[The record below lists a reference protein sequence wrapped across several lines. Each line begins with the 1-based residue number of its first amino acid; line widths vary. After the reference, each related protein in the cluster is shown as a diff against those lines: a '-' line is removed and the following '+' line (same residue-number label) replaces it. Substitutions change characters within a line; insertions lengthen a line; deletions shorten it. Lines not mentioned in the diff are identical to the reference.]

1 MRGKTGLKGGNCRGK
16 LCKALSEE
24 RRDLDLLQAGSVD
37 DGLIEETADCFQTD
51 LSWPSGKTCFLF
63 ALLPLLIQRDIFGGS
78 RLNNGYYR
86 PLSKRCTE

>member
-37 DGLIEETADCFQTD
+37 DGLIEETADCLQNE
-51 LSWPSGKTCFLF
+51 LS
-63 ALLPLLIQRDIFGGS
+63 
-78 RLNNGYYR
+78 
-86 PLSKRCTE
+86 